1 MSTST
6 TTITAVTATTEHE
19 LQDYSHSSAT
29 EPDDRHLQTEQLDA
43 VNTGGVQDS
52 DNVASAIPDS
62 GYGWAIVLS
71 CSILTFH
78 FNGFTGS
85 WGVLQSHLLQTSL
98 PDVTTSTITFV
109 GSLATAATVA
119 FGLASVRLTRLV
131 GARLGAVA
139 GVTLL
144 GLAQVLS
151 GFTTSQVGGLFGLSG
166 VMVGL
171 GMSLLYTINNT
182 LPTQYFSSK
191 LGTANGLIKFG
202 GGIGATVL
210 AIVVELLIERVGI
223 PWTFRIIGF
232 ITLSTGIPAALLL
245 KERTRGRN
253 APFLELAMFRN
264 PAYTAVFIAA
274 ALGAFTLFA
283 PPYFLPLVA
292 RSVGLSSTTG
302 AGLVAGFNACTAI
315 GRLVSGPTCDRIG
328 PTNTFLITMLLS
340 AVSMLA
346 IWPFSSNLPLLAVFV
361 VLNGIA
367 NGSFFVTMPTVAA
380 AMFGPE
386 RAPVAMSQAV
396 TGWTVGYL
404 VGPPIAGYLIQA
416 TGAESK
422 SSLDPYR
429 PAIFYAGGL
438 ALVSAVFVLIGRVA
452 MERKVLKRV

>member
-1 MSTST
+1 MSF
-6 TTITAVTATTEHE
+6 A
-19 LQDYSHSSAT
+19 
-29 EPDDRHLQTEQLDA
+29 RHC
-43 VNTGGVQDS
+43 VR
-52 DNVASAIPDS
+52 
-62 GYGWAIVLS
+62 
-71 CSILTFH
+71 H

-85 WGVLQSHLLQTSL
+85 WGVIQSHLLQTSL
-98 PDVTTSTITFV
+98 PDVPTSTITFV

-119 FGLASVRLTRLV
+119 FGLASVRLTRLI

-182 LPTQYFSSK
+182 LPTQYFSSR

-283 PPYFLPLVA
+283 PPYFLPLIA

-416 TGAESK
+416 TVRRARACDFLCGGIGAGVGCLCPGWAGSDGEEGVEAGVIEILSLVRLV
-422 SSLDPYR
+422 SSQAYSRPSDPYKIWV
-429 PAIFYAGGL
+429 AVSQLTSHEFY
-438 ALVSAVFVLIGRVA
+438 STA
-452 MERKVLKRV
+452 MPGIRTSPT